1 MNKIKRLVA
10 MMLAVIMSV
19 TVLPHTQIKAST
31 GTASLVNIGQLG
43 TVNIGDKSESGTW
56 LKTLVNNKPV
66 FCLDLG
72 KACHT
77 GDVYVSSTSEI
88 SSDSTNAKTAAKAK
102 IGHWYAFTKNKTN
115 KAWVYAQCLIWSAE
129 EGRTSESQYKD
140 VIKQVRENTGYYN
153 DKTVNEIYNQIFN
166 VDHVVT
172 CSILKWTPSASSRQV
187 LMEINSTEV

>member
-1 MNKIKRLVA
+1 

-72 KACHT
+72 KA
-77 GDVYVSSTSEI
+77 
-88 SSDSTNAKTAAKAK
+88 
-102 IGHWYAFTKNKTN
+102 
-115 KAWVYAQCLIWSAE
+115 WSY
-129 EGRTSESQYKD
+129 Q
-140 VIKQVRENTGYYN
+140 
-153 DKTVNEIYNQIFN
+153 
-166 VDHVVT
+166 
-172 CSILKWTPSASSRQV
+172 
-187 LMEINSTEV
+187 

>member
-88 SSDSTNAKTAAKAK
+88 SSDSTNAKPPLRQKLDTGMLLQK
-102 IGHWYAFTKNKTN
+102 IKLTRRGFMLS
-115 KAWVYAQCLIWSAE
+115 V
-129 EGRTSESQYKD
+129 
-140 VIKQVRENTGYYN
+140 
-153 DKTVNEIYNQIFN
+153 
-166 VDHVVT
+166 
-172 CSILKWTPSASSRQV
+172 
-187 LMEINSTEV
+187 